1 MIDLS
6 LILANNFRQIRIA
19 CGGTQ
24 NVFAEMVG
32 LTQAQISRLESGQ
45 SFSRM
50 GKLGEQLAE
59 AGANPLDLLHQA
71 GPVDLRS
78 AEIRRLMAAADEQ
91 TLEIVLL
98 ILRKNAASQKRM
110 TGA

>member
-32 LTQAQISRLESGQ
+32 LTQAQISRL
-45 SFSRM
+45 
-50 GKLGEQLAE
+50 
-59 AGANPLDLLHQA
+59 
-71 GPVDLRS
+71 
-78 AEIRRLMAAADEQ
+78 
-91 TLEIVLL
+91 
-98 ILRKNAASQKRM
+98 
-110 TGA
+110 